1 MLSHHKMMVM
11 PNKKKII
18 YTVAMLTL
26 GALIFLCWPQRLLL
40 EDKPFCTVLEDEH
53 GELLAAQIAQDGQWR
68 FPMMDSLPEKF
79 IDCILTYEDK
89 RFYSHVG
96 IDFLSTARAIH
107 QNIRERRV
115 VSGASTITMQI
126 MRMSMGHNDR
136 SISNKL
142 IEMLAAVRLDF
153 KRSKSEIINI
163 YASHAPFG
171 GNVVGLEA
179 AAWKYFDK
187 NPYQLSWAEMA
198 TLSVL
203 PNAPSLITFT
213 KNRDQLIKKRNILLN
228 SLRDRDIIDD
238 IELEPSLSE
247 PLATGLYELSHDAS
261 HYMHFL
267 KSQSHT
273 GRLQSSVDRS
283 LQVALNKIL
292 DRHYDVLSQNDIHN
306 GAILVIDNKTLDVK
320 AYCANVPKTSEE
332 RNVDMILAQRS
343 SGSILKPL
351 LYAAMIDGGHL
362 APDALVRDVP
372 IYMSRFTP
380 TNYNGQFKGLV
391 PASEALSK
399 SLNVPFVVLLQEYG
413 VEKFRRQ
420 LEQIG
425 LRTVNK
431 SGNAHYGLSLI
442 LGGAEVRLYDLVHAY
457 AAMARTLS
465 GEQDF
470 MWDKGSIYHTLE
482 AMKKL
487 ERPDD
492 RGNWQL
498 FNSSQQLAWK
508 TGTSYG
514 HRDAWSIGVTPQY
527 TIGVWVG
534 NSDGEGRDQIIGSS
548 TAGKILFDVM
558 EALPAD
564 NHWFDTPYEEVTWMQ
579 TCRTTGML
587 PSIHCDRVDTTLIS
601 QSVLKSGTCHYH
613 KTIST
618 EPEGQWQVN
627 NSCYSGDII
636 KKSILQLSAREAQ
649 YYLPSHPDIVVDV
662 PWHPDCADPPVAG
675 AMQIVYPNS
684 SEHIYIPRDLN
695 AQRQKIIAEVAH
707 IDKDSKVYWYVD
719 DHYQGKTESFHSI
732 EIDLPAGKHTLFCV
746 DELGEESAV
755 SFQVI
760 SK

>member
-1 MLSHHKMMVM
+1 MSR
-11 PNKKKII
+11 KKKIL
-18 YTVAMLTL
+18 YSA
-26 GALIFLCWPQRLLL
+26 GALMIGAVIFLCWPQRLLL
-40 EDKPFCTVLEDEH
+40 EDNPFCTVLEDQH
-53 GELLAAQIAQDGQWR
+53 GELMAAQIAQDGQWR

-89 RFYSHVG
+89 RFYQHMG
-96 IDFLSTARAIH
+96 IDIRSTARAIR
-107 QNIRERRV
+107 QNIQERRV

-126 MRMSMGHNDR
+126 MRMSMGHSDR

-142 IEMLAAVRLDF
+142 VEMLAAVRLDF
-153 KRSKSEIINI
+153 KRSKSEIIKI

-187 NPYQLSWAEMA
+187 SPYQLSWAEMA

-213 KNRDQLIKKRNILLN
+213 KNRDLLLKKRNTLLTN
-228 SLRDRDIIDD
+228 LRNRDIIDD
-238 IELEPSLSE
+238 IELELSLSE

-261 HYMHFL
+261 QYMHFL
-267 KSQSHT
+267 KGKGNT
-273 GRLQSSVDRS
+273 GRIQSSVDRS
-283 LQVALNKIL
+283 LQVSLNDIL
-292 DRHYDVLSQNDIHN
+292 DRHYDDLSQNDIYN
-306 GAILVIDNKTLDVK
+306 GAILVIDNETMEIK

-332 RNVDMILAQRS
+332 RSVDMIQAQRS

-380 TNYNGQFKGLV
+380 SNYNGQFRGLV

-399 SLNVPFVVLLQEYG
+399 SLNIPFVVLLQEYG

-425 LRTVNK
+425 LRTINK

-442 LGGAEVRLYDLVHAY
+442 LGGAEVKLYELTQVY
-457 AAMARTLS
+457 ASMARSLS
-465 GEQDF
+465 GQQDF
-470 MWDKGSIYHTLE
+470 MWDNGSVYHTLE

-498 FNSSQQLAWK
+498 FNSSQMLAWK

-514 HRDAWSIGVTPQY
+514 HRDAWSVGVTPRY

-558 EALPAD
+558 ETLPVD
-564 NHWFDTPYEEVTWMQ
+564 NHWFDTPYEDMTWMP
-579 TCRTTGML
+579 TCRATGLL
-587 PSIHCDRVDTTLIS
+587 PSVHCDQIDTTLLS
-601 QSVLKSGTCHYH
+601 KSVLRSGTCHYH

-618 EPEGQWQVN
+618 ESEGQWQVN
-627 NSCYSGDII
+627 NSCYSGNII
-636 KKSILQLSAREAQ
+636 TKSILKLSPKEAL
-649 YYLPSHPDIVVDV
+649 YYLPSQPDIVVEM
-662 PWHPDCADPPVAG
+662 PWHPDCIDMSTAG
-675 AMQIVYPNS
+675 AMEIVYPNS
-684 SEHIYIPRDLN
+684 SERIYIPRDLN

-707 IDKDSKVYWYVD
+707 IDKDSKVHWYLD
-719 DHYQGKTESFHSI
+719 DQYQGQTESFHSI
-732 EIDLPAGKHTLFCV
+732 EIDLPAGDYTLFCV
-746 DELGEESAV
+746 DESGEESAV
-755 SFQVI
+755 TFEVI
-760 SK
+760 SE